1 MAAMPS
7 SFVFAQVPSTAA
19 ENAFEFHRNFASK
32 DPHVHPRIESEIA
45 EFARS
50 GHLFGVRRKNTN
62 EFVGL
67 CYVVQDSAEI
77 DWQLGG
83 LTVTIQKQGIGE
95 LLVRFALAHTLVYGV
110 LLQEGKWVQKIIA
123 YVRNDN
129 IAPRRLLTSLG
140 FEHSATDVFSQEQA
154 PAWMERNRERGN
166 IVFDKF
172 MFTLDGLRQ
181 LATWFSE
188 SFDGTLYPS
197 GAEAQ
202 IDLAGHNR
210 IDHLTKAL
218 RHLAGGLDS

>member
-1 MAAMPS
+1 MAALPN

-19 ENAFEFHRNFASK
+19 EDAFEFHRNIARK
-32 DPHVHPRIESEIA
+32 DLHIHPRIESEIDG
-45 EFARS
+45 FAQS

-67 CYVVQDSAEI
+67 CYVVQDSAES

-83 LTVTIQKQGIGE
+83 LTVTVQKQGIGE
-95 LLVRFALAHTLVYGV
+95 LLVRFALAHTIVYGV
-110 LLQEGKWVQKIIA
+110 LLQEGNWAQKILA

-129 IAPRRLLTSLG
+129 DAPRRLITSLG
-140 FEHSATDVFSQEQA
+140 FEHSATDVFSHEDT
-154 PAWMERNRERGN
+154 PAWMERNSEPGY
-166 IVFDKF
+166 IVFDEF
-172 MFTLDGLRQ
+172 AFTLDGLRQ
-181 LATWFSE
+181 LTTWFSE
-188 SFDGTLYPS
+188 SFDGRLHPS

-210 IDHLTKAL
+210 IEHLTKAL

>member
-1 MAAMPS
+1 MAALPN

-19 ENAFEFHRNFASK
+19 ENAFEFHRNIARK
-32 DPHVHPRIESEIA
+32 GIHIHPRIESEIA
-45 EFARS
+45 EFAQS

-67 CYVVQDSAEI
+67 CYVVQDSAER

-95 LLVRFALAHTLVYGV
+95 LLVRFALAHTIVYGI
-110 LLQEGKWVQKIIA
+110 LLQEGKWVQKILA

-129 IAPRRLLTSLG
+129 SVPRRLLRSLG
-140 FEHSATDVFSQEQA
+140 FEHSGTDVFSYEDA

-166 IVFDKF
+166 IVFDEF
-172 MFTLDGLRQ
+172 AFTLDGLRQ
-181 LATWFSE
+181 LATWFDE
-188 SFDGTLYPS
+188 RFDGTLHPS

-202 IDLAGHNR
+202 IDLVGHNR
-210 IDHLTKAL
+210 IEHLTKAL
-218 RHLAGGLDS
+218 RHLAGELGS

>member
-1 MAAMPS
+1 MAALAN

-32 DPHVHPRIESEIA
+32 DPHIHPRKVSEIN
-45 EFARS
+45 EFAQS
-50 GHLFGVRRKNTN
+50 GHLFGVRRKPAN

-67 CYVVQDSAEI
+67 CYVVQDSAES

-95 LLVRFALAHTLVYGV
+95 LLVRFALAHTIVYGV
-110 LLQEGKWVQKIIA
+110 LLHEGKWVQKILA

-129 IAPRRLLTSLG
+129 HAPRSLLTSLG
-140 FEHSATDVFSQEQA
+140 FEHSGTDVFSYEDA

-166 IVFDKF
+166 IVFDEF
-172 MFTLDGLRQ
+172 TFTLYGLRQ
-181 LATWFSE
+181 LATWFNE
-188 SFDGTLYPS
+188 RFDGTLHPS

-202 IDLAGHNR
+202 IDLVAHNR
-210 IDHLTKAL
+210 IEHLTKAL
-218 RHLAGGLDS
+218 RQLAGGLDS

>member
-1 MAAMPS
+1 MAALPS

-32 DPHVHPRIESEIA
+32 DPHIHPRIESEID
-45 EFARS
+45 EFAQS

-67 CYVVQDSAEI
+67 CYVVQDSAES

-83 LTVTIQKQGIGE
+83 LTVTVQKQGIGE
-95 LLVRFALAHTLVYGV
+95 LLVRFALAHTMVYGV

-129 IAPRRLLTSLG
+129 NAPRRLVTSLG
-140 FEHSATDVFSQEQA
+140 FEHSATDVFSHEDA
-154 PAWMERNRERGN
+154 PAWMERNREREN
-166 IVFDKF
+166 IVFDEF
-172 MFTLDGLRQ
+172 TFTLDGLRQ

-188 SFDGTLYPS
+188 RFDGTLHPS

-210 IDHLTKAL
+210 IEHLTKAL
-218 RHLAGGLDS
+218 RQLAGGLDS

>member
-45 EFARS
+45 KFAQS
-50 GHLFGVRRKNTN
+50 GHLFGVLRKNTN

-67 CYVVQDSAEI
+67 CYVVQDSAEN

-129 IAPRRLLTSLG
+129 NAPRRLLTSLG
-140 FEHSATDVFSQEQA
+140 FEHSATDVFSDEEA

-166 IVFDKF
+166 IIFDEY

-188 SFDGTLYPS
+188 RFDGTLHPS

-218 RHLAGGLDS
+218 RHLAGGFDS

>member
-1 MAAMPS
+1 MSALPN

-19 ENAFEFHRNFASK
+19 ESAFEFHRNFASK
-32 DPHVHPRIESEIA
+32 DPHIHPRIESEID
-45 EFARS
+45 EFAQS
-50 GHLFGVRRKNTN
+50 GHLFGVRRKNTS

-67 CYVVQDSAEI
+67 CYVVQDSAGC
-77 DWQLGG
+77 DWQVGG

-95 LLVRFALAHTLVYGV
+95 LLVRFALAHTIVYGA

-129 IAPRRLLTSLG
+129 NAPRRLLTSLG
-140 FEHSATDVFSQEQA
+140 FAHSGTDVFSYEDA
-154 PAWMERNRERGN
+154 PAWMERNHERGS
-166 IVFDKF
+166 IVFDEF
-172 MFTLDGLRQ
+172 AFTLDGLRQ

-188 SFDGTLYPS
+188 RFDGTLHPG

-210 IDHLTKAL
+210 IEHLTKAL
-218 RHLAGGLDS
+218 RHLAGELDS

>member
-19 ENAFEFHRNFASK
+19 ENAFEFHRTFASK

-129 IAPRRLLTSLG
+129 IAPLRLLTSLG

-166 IVFDKF
+166 IVFDEF
-172 MFTLDGLRQ
+172 MFTLDGLSQ

-188 SFDGTLYPS
+188 IFDGTLYPS
-197 GAEAQ
+197 GGEAQ

>member
-7 SFVFAQVPSTAA
+7 SFVFAQVPSTDA

-32 DPHVHPRIESEIA
+32 DPHVHPRIESEIG

-129 IAPRRLLTSLG
+129 NAPRRLLTSLG
-140 FEHSATDVFSQEQA
+140 FEHSATDVFSREQA

-166 IVFDKF
+166 IVFDEF

>member
-1 MAAMPS
+1 MTAVPN

-19 ENAFEFHRNFASK
+19 EDAFEFHRNFASK

-62 EFVGL
+62 EFVGI

-129 IAPRRLLTSLG
+129 NAPRRLLTSLG

-166 IVFDKF
+166 IVFDEF